1 MYRLFLMG
9 VRPLGKIDEILKIAT
24 EVRQAFEELKSSGKI
39 SPTYIPFGKFPNGCC
54 GGASEILIQYFKML
68 GYGDAEY
75 MSGVDYKISSHAWIR
90 LDGICI
96 DITADQFNNRY
107 FSEKPFTFDEYP
119 SVIVEYEKD
128 YPLKD
133 IFPLDKPP
141 STRNYCDN
149 LIYAHLVQQLKEK
162 K

>member
-1 MYRLFLMG
+1 MG
-9 VRPLGKIDEILKIAT
+9 VLNLGKIDEIRKIAT
-24 EVRQAFEELKSSGKI
+24 EVRQALEELKSSGKI
-39 SPTYIPFGKFPNGCC
+39 SPTYPPFGKFPNGCC
-54 GGASEILIQYFKML
+54 GSTSEILIQHFKML

-75 MSGVDYKISSHAWIR
+75 MSGIDYRISSHAWIR

-107 FSEKPFTFDEYP
+107 FPEKPFTFDEYP

-133 IFPLDKPP
+133 IFPLNTLP
-141 STRNYCDN
+141 STRNYYDKD
-149 LIYAHLVQQLKEK
+149 IYAIIEQQLKEK